1 MASNR
6 TKQCKKL
13 TTFFSILHFLCLFG
27 PFLYFIPYAF
37 AVGRIVSKVTL
48 SLTII
53 VSLILAAFAILA
65 EAKTR
70 GGLIKSMIW
79 LLLIGVSVCLTRVET
94 FLYIM
99 AIVSIIDELF
109 VVRYRAKYKDAYAA
123 NKEIDRR
130 EV

>member
-6 TKQCKKL
+6 TKQCKRL
-13 TTFFSILHFLCLFG
+13 SIMFGIFHFLCLFG
-27 PFLYFIPYAF
+27 PFLYFVPYAF
-37 AVGRIVSKVTL
+37 AVGQMVSKITL

-53 VSLILAAFAILA
+53 VSLVISAFAILA

-70 GGLIKSMIW
+70 GGLVKSIIW
-79 LLLIGVSVCLTRVET
+79 LLLIGVSVCLSKVET

-109 VVRYRAKYKDAYAA
+109 VVRMRAKYKDAYAA

-130 EV
+130 ES